1 MDDHILIEHKI
12 IITIPF
18 ENHDINLDPL
28 GKGGAY
34 LQVGNSLKA
43 NPFGIGKIDGP
54 SLIDLPKGANGQP
67 FLDKDLM
74 LIIHKF
80 GNNLLNILI
89 KEFMLLKA
97 KDLLAILRKIGDHA
111 QILRVQM

>member
-1 MDDHILIEHKI
+1 LDDHILIEHKI